1 MLRVLHVSQQFPCE
15 AYPAL
20 GVMVQNSVRALAP
33 HVEQSV
39 LAPRPY
45 TLPIPGFPF
54 GRLAQLPAS
63 RIESGYWVHR
73 PHYLYLVP
81 KRWLYPQAGPAMAR
95 ALLRH
100 ADELGPPDVIHAHWS
115 YPDGWAARALRD
127 LFGCKLV
134 VHARGTLERVIAQQ
148 GPRFRALVTTPLT
161 AADAV
166 IANSHALEQDC
177 LGLGVAPEKISVIPN
192 GVDLSLFKPADKR
205 ESKRALGLAPERL
218 LLLYC
223 GNLREVKGVDL
234 LARAL
239 PELCAA
245 RPELDV
251 ALVGS
256 GELAAALERDLSEL
270 IAKRRVRL
278 TGALPQTEVARY
290 MQAADLL
297 VLPSRSEARGNVI
310 LEALASR
317 TPVAAARV
325 GGIPELMRD
334 THGTLFEPADT
345 RALLSALLALS
356 AAPERLAQLGAAG
369 EQFARESGL
378 TWQAHAEQTAALYR
392 RLTGSRGKRSG
403 LRVVRCS
410 AD

>member
-1 MLRVLHVSQQFPCE
+1 MRVLHISQQFPCE

-20 GVMVQNSVRALAP
+20 GVMVQNAVRALQPLA
-33 HVEQSV
+33 EQSV

-45 TLPIPGFPF
+45 TLPIPGFPY
-54 GRLAQLPAS
+54 GRLARLPTR

-81 KRWLYPQAGPAMAR
+81 KRWLYPSAGPAMAH
-95 ALLRH
+95 ALVRY

-115 YPDGWAARALRD
+115 YPDGWAALALRE

-148 GPRFRALVTTPLT
+148 SPRFRELVTRPLQG
-161 AADAV
+161 ADAV
-166 IANSHALEQDC
+166 IANSDALHADC
-177 LGLGVAPEKISVIPN
+177 LGLGVSPERLCVIPN
-192 GVDLSLFKPADKR
+192 GVDLSLFVPADKA
-205 ESKRALGLAPERL
+205 ESKRALRRDPARPV
-218 LLLYC
+218 LLYC

-239 PELCAA
+239 PALCEQ
-245 RPELDV
+245 RPALDV
-251 ALVGS
+251 ILVGS
-256 GELAAALERDLSEL
+256 GELRPQLERELAEL
-270 IAKRRVRL
+270 IGRGRVTL
-278 TGALPQTEVARY
+278 TGALPQPEVARY

-297 VLPSRSEARGNVI
+297 VVPSRSEARGNVI
-310 LEALASR
+310 LEALATR

-325 GGIPELMRD
+325 GGIPELLRD
-334 THGTLFEPADT
+334 THGRLFEPNDA
-345 RALLSALLALS
+345 RHVLAALLELTADPELLL
-356 AAPERLAQLGAAG
+356 QLGAAA
-369 EQFARESGL
+369 ERFARASGL
-378 TWQAHAEQTAALYR
+378 TWQAHAQETLKLYQ

>member
-1 MLRVLHVSQQFPCE
+1 MFT
-15 AYPAL
+15 
-20 GVMVQNSVRALAP
+20 
-33 HVEQSV
+33 
-39 LAPRPY
+39 PRD
-45 TLPIPGFPF
+45 
-54 GRLAQLPAS
+54 
-63 RIESGYWVHR
+63 
-73 PHYLYLVP
+73 
-81 KRWLYPQAGPAMAR
+81 KKAG
-95 ALLRH
+95 
-100 ADELGPPDVIHAHWS
+100 
-115 YPDGWAARALRD
+115 
-127 LFGCKLV
+127 
-134 VHARGTLERVIAQQ
+134 
-148 GPRFRALVTTPLT
+148 
-161 AADAV
+161 
-166 IANSHALEQDC
+166 
-177 LGLGVAPEKISVIPN
+177 
-192 GVDLSLFKPADKR
+192 
-205 ESKRALGLAPERL
+205 KRALGLPPERV

-234 LARAL
+234 LAQAL
-239 PELCAA
+239 PQLCAA
-245 RPELDV
+245 RPDVDV

-256 GELAAALERDLSEL
+256 GELAGRLASQLAGLTS
-270 IAKRRVRL
+270 AGRVRM

-334 THGTLFEPADT
+334 SHGAMFAPGDA
-345 RALLSALLALS
+345 RALLDTLLSLT

-369 EQFARESGL
+369 ELFVRESGL
-378 TWQAHAEQTAALYR
+378 TWQAHAAQTAALYQ